1 MRKQKKLSYLL
12 PRALLSQEEK
22 QYSVSEAKKKKSC
35 IQYFAADFFQ
45 DIFVKLLWN
54 KTISRFFG
62 VNFFGSEQG
71 FEDFFCFS
79 IRSKH
84 AITTPLFLL
93 FTF

>member
-22 QYSVSEAKKKKSC
+22 QYSVSEAKKILC

-62 VNFFGSEQG
+62 VNFYGSEQG
-71 FEDFFCFS
+71 SEDFFCFS

-84 AITTPLFLL
+84 AITTPQFLL